1 MARYFFDV
9 YDDGM
14 LYPDEIGT
22 DCTNIEEVKT
32 EAATALGEIAKD
44 RLPGKERYELAIAVR
59 NRFDAAVLRTSLW
72 FEVELKPPVLV

>member
-1 MARYFFDV
+1 
-9 YDDGM
+9 
-14 LYPDEIGT
+14 
-22 DCTNIEEVKT
+22 
-32 EAATALGEIAKD
+32 LGEIAKD